1 MPSLVRWLRGH
12 LPIISPVAFVALW
25 AWIAALHI
33 FPEQVFVPPLA
44 VLRALREVY
53 DSGELRL
60 DLTTSCYHLI
70 AGFGVGA
77 ALGLAFGVVLALVPP
92 VRSYLWP
99 MFNAVRQ
106 VPSIAFIPILILLV
120 GISDVLKIIVVGKAT
135 FFPVALATF
144 DAVRNVPRSYLEVAR
159 IYQLPRATVL
169 ARVIIPATLPPVMT
183 GLRLG
188 LGKAWGVLVAAE
200 LFASEAGLGQMMESG
215 RQLFRIDVV
224 MVGVI
229 LIGLIGFTIDRGFA
243 ALQRTFLA
251 WQ

>member
-1 MPSLVRWLRGH
+1 MHYVGRWLRGH
-12 LPIISPVAFVALW
+12 LRVLSPIAFVMLW
-25 AWIAALHI
+25 AAIAATQV
-33 FPEQVFVPPLA
+33 FPPQVFVPPA
-44 VLRALREVY
+44 DVLSALREVY

-60 DLTTSCYHLI
+60 HLLTSCYHLV
-70 AGFGVGA
+70 AGFATGAGVG
-77 ALGLAFGVVLALVPP
+77 LLFGVALAVVPTL
-92 VRSYLWP
+92 RSYLWP

-106 VPSIAFIPILILLV
+106 VPSIAFIPLLILLI
-120 GISDVLKIIVVGKAT
+120 GINDVLKIIVVGKAT

-144 DAVRNVPRSYLEVAR
+144 DAVKGIPRGYLEVAR
-159 IYQLPRATVL
+159 IYRLPPSTVL
-169 ARVIIPATLPPVMT
+169 ARVMVPATIPPVMT

-224 MVGVI
+224 MVGVL
-229 LIGLIGFTIDRGFA
+229 LIGLIGLTLDRGFS
-243 ALQRTFLA
+243 ALQRHFVR

>member
-1 MPSLVRWLRGH
+1 MHLARWFREHLR
-12 LPIISPVAFVALW
+12 IISPLMALALW
-25 AWIAALHI
+25 AAVAQAQI
-33 FPEQVFVPPLA
+33 FPPQIFVSPADVWNALRDVYATGELQLHLATSSYHLATGFAAGALLGLLFGVALA
-44 VLRALREVY
+44 VAPALE
-53 DSGELRL
+53 D
-60 DLTTSCYHLI
+60 
-70 AGFGVGA
+70 
-77 ALGLAFGVVLALVPP
+77 
-92 VRSYLWP
+92 YLWP

-120 GISDVLKIIVVGKAT
+120 GINDVLKIIVVGKAT

-144 DAVRNVPRSYLEVAR
+144 EAVKTIPRGYLEVAR

-169 ARVIIPATLPPVMT
+169 AKVMVPATIPPVMT

-224 MVGVI
+224 MVGVV
-229 LIGLIGFTIDRGFA
+229 LIGLIGFSLDRGFA
-243 ALQRTFLA
+243 ALQRHFVR

>member
-1 MPSLVRWLRGH
+1 MSSIARYVRSH
-12 LPIISPVAFVALW
+12 LQLISPLAFVGLW
-25 AWIAALHI
+25 AAVAAAQI
-33 FPEQVFVPPLA
+33 FPSQVFVPPSD
-44 VLRALREVY
+44 VLSALREVH

-60 DLTTSCYHLI
+60 HL
-70 AGFGVGA
+70 ASSAQHLVTGFASGA
-77 ALGLAFGVVLALVPP
+77 ALGLAFGVLLAVIPAL
-92 VRSYLWP
+92 RSYLWP

-106 VPSIAFIPILILLV
+106 VPSIAFIPILILLI
-120 GISDVLKIIVVGKAT
+120 GINDLLKIIVVGKAT

-144 DAVRNVPRSYLEVAR
+144 DAVKGIPRGYLEVAR
-159 IYQLPRATVL
+159 IYQLPPATVL
-169 ARVIIPATLPPVMT
+169 TRIMVPATIPPVMT

-229 LIGLIGFTIDRGFA
+229 LIGLIGFTLDRGFST
-243 ALQRTFLA
+243 LQRRFVR